1 MKIRKIAL
9 AITATATL
17 AGISGS
23 ALATTGT
30 ATAEVTAMPPALAI
44 EEVQPYTMQ
53 LERKPGATMP
63 AGEIKLYEWDTAGL
77 LADPAESVQPGCLKV
92 TGDLSKPVTVGVT
105 SFTNLTAPGGAEI
118 SFSVASPA
126 FEIATS
132 TTDCAEASAG
142 NFQTADLGG
151 AGLSATT
158 GDTGELYV
166 AWRYKQPTTTLGG
179 FMVMSAWEEGVF
191 TGTVDVQVDYEM

>member
-9 AITATATL
+9 AIASAAALATT
-17 AGISGS
+17 GS

-63 AGEIKLYEWDTAGL
+63 TGQINLYEWDSAGL

-118 SFSVASPA
+118 GFSVANPD

-132 TTDCAEASAG
+132 TTDCASASAG
-142 NFQTADLGG
+142 TFQTVDLGG
-151 AGLSATT
+151 AGLSTTT
-158 GDTGELYV
+158 GATGELYV
-166 AWRYKQPTTTLGG
+166 AWRYKAPTTTLGG
-179 FMVMSAWEEGVF
+179 FMQMSQWEEGVF
-191 TGTVDVQVDYEM
+191 TGTVDVQVDYAM